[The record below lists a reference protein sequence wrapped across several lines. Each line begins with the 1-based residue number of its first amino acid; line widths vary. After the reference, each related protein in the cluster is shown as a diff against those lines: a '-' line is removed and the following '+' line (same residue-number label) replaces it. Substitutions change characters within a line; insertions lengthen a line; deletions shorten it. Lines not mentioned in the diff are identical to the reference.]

1 MNAPAKRRSANK
13 LLSIRLPSRR
23 EARLG
28 AEIVFH
34 RLHRGDEEVIFAAVC
49 YESWQQWGPAMSVLW
64 ANVEMVEHWRRGK
77 IPGFM
82 PREDE
87 DRE

>member
-1 MNAPAKRRSANK
+1 MTNTKRRAANQ

-23 EARLG
+23 EARSG

-34 RLHRGDEEVIFAAVC
+34 RLHEGREEVIFAAVC
-49 YESWQQWGPAMSVLW
+49 YEGWQQWGAVREILS
-64 ANVEMVEHWRRGK
+64 ANVETVEHWRRGE

-82 PREDE
+82 PQEDE
-87 DRE
+87 TRE